1 MQTKHFGLCAALSA
15 AALLLLAGCAGSG
28 STAAPTLTVESSYP
42 LQYAKQFTV
51 DECTGG
57 YELITIADSQYL
69 VVPQGAAVPEDL
81 PQGTT
86 VLQQPIEN
94 IYLVSTSAMD
104 PIISLGALDSIAL
117 SGTKA
122 DGWYLP
128 EAKAAMQAGQI
139 AYAGK
144 YSAPDYETILA
155 SGCGLAIENTMIY
168 HTPEVKEQL
177 EKFGIPVLVE
187 RSSYETDPL
196 ARMEWVKLY
205 GILLGKQQEAEQLF
219 ETQVQRVAPLEN
231 QQPTGKTVAFFSITS
246 NNLVTVR
253 KGSDYVARMIEMA
266 GGSYVFVQR
275 WEHNLKQLNRM
286 SVHDQEMMI
295 GRTKEANE
303 EIDGD
308 ERPETSHLTR
318 VDLKE
323 DGKGLKIVRQSLPY
337 GTASGTHGLY
347 FCAYC
352 ARLHNIE
359 QQLLSMFGDTD
370 GKRDAMLRFTKPVTG
385 GYYFAP
391 SLDKLMA
398 L

>member
-1 MQTKHFGLCAALSA
+1 
-15 AALLLLAGCAGSG
+15 
-28 STAAPTLTVESSYP
+28 
-42 LQYAKQFTV
+42 
-51 DECTGG
+51 
-57 YELITIADSQYL
+57 
-69 VVPQGAAVPEDL
+69 
-81 PQGTT
+81 
-86 VLQQPIEN
+86 
-94 IYLVSTSAMD
+94 
-104 PIISLGALDSIAL
+104 
-117 SGTKA
+117 
-122 DGWYLP
+122 
-128 EAKAAMQAGQI
+128 
-139 AYAGK
+139 
-144 YSAPDYETILA
+144 
-155 SGCGLAIENTMIY
+155 
-168 HTPEVKEQL
+168 
-177 EKFGIPVLVE
+177 
-187 RSSYETDPL
+187 
-196 ARMEWVKLY
+196 
-205 GILLGKQQEAEQLF
+205 
-219 ETQVQRVAPLEN
+219 
-231 QQPTGKTVAFFSITS
+231 
-246 NNLVTVR
+246 
-253 KGSDYVARMIEMA
+253 
-266 GGSYVFVQR
+266 
-275 WEHNLKQLNRM
+275 
-286 SVHDQEMMI
+286 MMI